1 MKLKRSVSRIIIHT
15 HKDTI
20 CSDGGRFLSLYFLNS
35 CSLNKNVF
43 FHSYLFKLYIGKKV
57 ICKLFFFFH
66 RFKFRAT
73 NVMGQFTDSD
83 YSDPV
88 KTLSKTFL

>member
-1 MKLKRSVSRIIIHT
+1 MNEIYSFYNY
-15 HKDTI
+15 
-20 CSDGGRFLSLYFLNS
+20 FLSYS
-35 CSLNKNVF
+35 RKN
-43 FHSYLFKLYIGKKV
+43 HM
-57 ICKLFFFFH
+57 ICKVLIFLFLFY

-88 KTLSKTFL
+88 KTLGKTYFEV

>member
-1 MKLKRSVSRIIIHT
+1 M
-15 HKDTI
+15 
-20 CSDGGRFLSLYFLNS
+20 F
-35 CSLNKNVF
+35 VF
-43 FHSYLFKLYIGKKV
+43 NSYLLNYSSKSHMTYKLLV
-57 ICKLFFFFH
+57 SNFFLFH

-88 KTLSKTFL
+88 KTLGKTCFAVYFHLYSTC

>member
-1 MKLKRSVSRIIIHT
+1 MSYKF
-15 HKDTI
+15 
-20 CSDGGRFLSLYFLNS
+20 GGVNFFL
-35 CSLNKNVF
+35 
-43 FHSYLFKLYIGKKV
+43 LFY
-57 ICKLFFFFH
+57 

-88 KTLSKTFL
+88 KTLGKTFFF

>member
-1 MKLKRSVSRIIIHT
+1 MQIASFNFNLI
-15 HKDTI
+15 
-20 CSDGGRFLSLYFLNS
+20 
-35 CSLNKNVF
+35 
-43 FHSYLFKLYIGKKV
+43 LFY
-57 ICKLFFFFH
+57 

-88 KTLSKTFL
+88 KTLGKTNFVVYFQFSTC

>member
-1 MKLKRSVSRIIIHT
+1 MA
-15 HKDTI
+15 
-20 CSDGGRFLSLYFLNS
+20 
-35 CSLNKNVF
+35 
-43 FHSYLFKLYIGKKV
+43 
-57 ICKLFFFFH
+57 CKLLVLIFILFY

-88 KTLSKTFL
+88 KTLGKTYFVVYSQFSTC

>member
-1 MKLKRSVSRIIIHT
+1 MVYN
-15 HKDTI
+15 
-20 CSDGGRFLSLYFLNS
+20 CCFL
-35 CSLNKNVF
+35 
-43 FHSYLFKLYIGKKV
+43 
-57 ICKLFFFFH
+57 FH

-88 KTLSKTFL
+88 KTLGKTYFVVNFIYNLNTLITDVTFISKCIKP

>member
-1 MKLKRSVSRIIIHT
+1 M
-15 HKDTI
+15 
-20 CSDGGRFLSLYFLNS
+20 
-35 CSLNKNVF
+35 
-43 FHSYLFKLYIGKKV
+43 
-57 ICKLFFFFH
+57 ICKVLIFLFLFY

-88 KTLSKTFL
+88 KTLGKTYFEV

>member
-1 MKLKRSVSRIIIHT
+1 MQIASFNF
-15 HKDTI
+15 
-20 CSDGGRFLSLYFLNS
+20 FLFY
-35 CSLNKNVF
+35 
-43 FHSYLFKLYIGKKV
+43 
-57 ICKLFFFFH
+57 

-88 KTLSKTFL
+88 KTLGKTYFVVYFQFSTC